1 LVFDEI
7 DTGIGGRVADA
18 VGVRL
23 HRLAQSNQ
31 VVCVTHQAQIARYAD
46 THLQVSKEIKGQRT
60 VTTVT
65 RLEAGARV
73 EELARMMAGA
83 GVTEVTRQHAQE
95 MLASL

>member
-1 LVFDEI
+1 
-7 DTGIGGRVADA
+7 
-18 VGVRL
+18 
-23 HRLAQSNQ
+23 
-31 VVCVTHQAQIARYAD
+31 
-46 THLQVSKEIKGQRT
+46 
-60 VTTVT
+60 VT